1 MSDITDNYEQH
12 WQMPFSRATGKNGFY
27 HSWGHQ
33 EALARLSMMVNHQYL
48 GVITG
53 EIGSGKS
60 TILRHFTGQLDPT
73 LYQPVY
79 LKTAN
84 LKPRDFYSETL
95 RSLGEEISSSLVKA
109 RRIWTEVLET
119 RCSQKDK
126 SLVIIIDEAQDMN
139 ESMLLELR
147 FIMNHQMDSVS
158 LFPLILAGQPELRR
172 TLRLKKY
179 EAISQRVQLQYHLS
193 GLSKDETFEYVKHR
207 MKNANFSS
215 PMFAESALLL
225 IYSATQGIPRIINL
239 VCTQALYEAF
249 QKKADVIEENH
260 VGRILADMD
269 RQRGAIV

>member
-1 MSDITDNYEQH
+1 MSTINDDLKQD
-12 WQMPFSRATGKNGFY
+12 WQMPFSRNTGKSGFY
-27 HSWGHQ
+27 NSLGHQ
-33 EALARLSMMVNHQYL
+33 EALARLTMMVQQQYL

-60 TILRHFTGQLDPT
+60 TIIRHFTQQLDPM
-73 LYQPVY
+73 LYQLIY

-84 LKPRDFYSETL
+84 LKPRDFYSEAL
-95 RSLGEEISSSLVKA
+95 QSLGEEAISSLVKA
-109 RRIWTEVLET
+109 RRIWAEVLEK

-126 SLVIIIDEAQDMN
+126 SLVILIDEAQDMS

-179 EAISQRVQLQYHLS
+179 EAISQRVQLQYHLG
-193 GLSKDETFEYVKHR
+193 GLSKDESFAYVRHR
-207 MKNANFSS
+207 MKNAELSS
-215 PMFAESALLL
+215 PVFAESALLL

-239 VCTQALYEAF
+239 ICTQALYEAF
-249 QKKADVIEENH
+249 QKKADVIEENL